1 MSKKSL
7 WIDKLHVSY
16 IQLRNIEQEQNRI
29 VVQFGHNEESIQGKK
44 FSYMEKCHLAVN
56 RQIILVYNEYSLI
69 VLWQTMYRICGKLTT
84 TDTGRWF
91 GANHAHVFVYWFTIP
106 VMLQPPIP
114 VNPKKNINKC
124 TENVKYQRLLLF
136 WHRWTLTKSYT
147 TLETLN
153 GRYEWLH
160 IHGIKISH

>member
-1 MSKKSL
+1 MSKTSL

-56 RQIILVYNEYSLI
+56 RQIILVHNEYSII
-69 VLWQTMYRICGKLTT
+69 VLWQTMYSMCGKLTT

-114 VNPKKNINKC
+114 VNPKKISINALKMSN
-124 TENVKYQRLLLF
+124 TNVCFCSDTAGLSQNLTPLLK
-136 WHRWTLTKSYT
+136 R
-147 TLETLN
+147 
-153 GRYEWLH
+153 
-160 IHGIKISH
+160 